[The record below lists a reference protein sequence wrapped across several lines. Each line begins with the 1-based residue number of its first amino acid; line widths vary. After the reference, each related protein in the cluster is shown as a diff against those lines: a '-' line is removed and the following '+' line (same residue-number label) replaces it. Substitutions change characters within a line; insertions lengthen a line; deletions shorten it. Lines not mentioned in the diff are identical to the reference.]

1 MAVEAP
7 QAEAAFFLFLVLRF
21 IGRRAVFTKTS
32 DRVTTLR
39 HTSRRAPSLSLAVT
53 EGRLSF
59 AYPRGTIGFGR
70 TVVRAVM
77 YYYNALEGEEE
88 LHDEDYLTRLK
99 KGNVIERRGE
109 NWRIIDV
116 VTTTGIGTPK
126 PVDSIRIFL
135 AGPVSVQ

>member
-1 MAVEAP
+1 
-7 QAEAAFFLFLVLRF
+7 
-21 IGRRAVFTKTS
+21 
-32 DRVTTLR
+32 
-39 HTSRRAPSLSLAVT
+39 
-53 EGRLSF
+53 
-59 AYPRGTIGFGR
+59 
-70 TVVRAVM
+70 M